1 MDIIAYINGIV
12 YKYLTIDNIV
22 EYSSIILLVLVIL
35 NFWGKSWVMEQ
46 VNRAKD
52 YYSKGGF
59 IE

>member
-1 MDIIAYINGIV
+1 MDIIQYINNIV

-46 VNRAKD
+46 LNRAKG
-52 YYSKGGF
+52 YYEEKK
-59 IE
+59 IK